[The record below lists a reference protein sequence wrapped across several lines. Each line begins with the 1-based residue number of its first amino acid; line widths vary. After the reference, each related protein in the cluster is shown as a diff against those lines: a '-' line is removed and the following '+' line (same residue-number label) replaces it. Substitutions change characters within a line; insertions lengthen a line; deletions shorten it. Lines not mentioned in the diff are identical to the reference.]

1 MKPRRASLPPGWS
14 LSLLIVTVAL
24 AACGRPPE
32 TGPAQQQDEP
42 ALGAPDPIV
51 GRVGEGTILAS
62 GVDAP
67 LQLALH
73 DLAVQQFRLRR
84 QALEARLL
92 DELESLPDD
101 ARVAEILLE
110 PPSPPRLAV
119 EPDPA
124 RMRPAADAPI
134 TIVAFCNYESPHC
147 ARLQRVL
154 SQVLPLFPGV
164 VRYAERDLPLG
175 FHRHAGKAAEAARCA
190 LEQGN
195 YWRFHDQLYT
205 QGAPPDRATLD
216 RVARAVNLQT
226 TAFTAC
232 LDSGRNAAAT
242 GADVAAARS
251 VGATAVPA
259 VFVNGLYA
267 SPDVTPADLVSLIE
281 RELVSLGLAS
291 PRSVAAETTST
302 APVLLRA
309 IVASPYPGQ
318 GLVLVAPSIASGS
331 VQAYREGDL
340 LMTGV
345 VVRRVASTH
354 AELWR
359 DGRAERLDWASGS
372 TTPRHTAAVPDEPD
386 RVVRPHRAVP
396 VILDRERVLVL
407 MSDRIGLE
415 RSLAPV
421 EMTVG
426 PYHLL
431 RVQAVEPGGL
441 YELLGIEA
449 GDVLLMVNEQPVHEA
464 SNPLWDTL
472 EREGEVRLRVMRSG
486 GLARHYTYRFDD

>member
-1 MKPRRASLPPGWS
+1 VKPRRASLPPGWS
-14 LSLLIVTVAL
+14 LPLLIVTVAL

-32 TGPAQQQDEP
+32 TVPAQQQDDS
-42 ALGAPDPIV
+42 ALGTPDSIV
-51 GRVGEGTILAS
+51 ARVGESAILAS
-62 GVDAP
+62 EADAP

-73 DLAVQQFRLRR
+73 DLAVQQYRLRR
-84 QALEARLL
+84 QSLEARLL

-101 ARVAEILLE
+101 ARVAEILLV

-124 RMRPAADAPI
+124 RTRPAEDAPV
-134 TIVAFCNYESPHC
+134 TIVAFCNFESPHC

-175 FHRHAGKAAEAARCA
+175 FHHHAGKAAEAARCA

-195 YWRFHDQLYT
+195 YWRFHDQLYA
-205 QGAPPDRATLD
+205 QGTAPDRTTLD
-216 RVARAVNLQT
+216 RVARAARLQT
-226 TAFTAC
+226 AAFTAC
-232 LDSGRNAAAT
+232 LDSGRNAAAV

-281 RELVSLGLAS
+281 RELVSLGLSS
-291 PRSVAAETTST
+291 PRSMAAETAST
-302 APVLLRA
+302 APLLLRA
-309 IVASPYPGQ
+309 ILASPHPGQ
-318 GLVLVAPSIASGS
+318 GLVLVAPSIAPGS
-331 VQAYREGDL
+331 VKAYREGDL

-345 VVRRVASTH
+345 VLRRVASTH
-354 AELWR
+354 VELWR
-359 DGRAERLDWASGS
+359 NGRAERLDWAAGPAAPQH
-372 TTPRHTAAVPDEPD
+372 TTAAPDEQDP
-386 RVVRPHRAVP
+386 VIRPHLAVP
-396 VILDRERVLVL
+396 VTLDRERVLVL

-431 RVQAVEPGGL
+431 RVQAVEPDGL

-464 SNPLWDTL
+464 SNPLWDAL
-472 EREGEVRLRVMRSG
+472 EKESEVRLRVMRSG
-486 GLARHYTYRFDD
+486 GLARHYTYRFND